1 MGRPA
6 AATALEDDQMG
17 QASAQYLETL
27 SLIERL
33 HRLLLDVV
41 KDEFERS
48 GRLELNSVQAILLF
62 NIGEEELTAGDLKTR
77 GYYQGS
83 NVSYNLKK
91 LVEGGYL
98 HHERCNNDRRSVRI
112 RLTDKGREI
121 SDFVAQIFERHV
133 RTFVEKGVLGAPTFQ
148 DMNQSMRALEQYWR
162 DQIRFIY

>member
-1 MGRPA
+1 MGRPVA
-6 AATALEDDQMG
+6 VQEVDNDAHAELV
-17 QASAQYLETL
+17 SPYLDTL

-48 GRLELNSVQAILLF
+48 GRLDINSVQAILLF
-62 NIGEEELTAGDLKTR
+62 NIGEEELTAGDLKAR

-98 HHERCNNDRRSVRI
+98 HHERCSMDRRSVRI
-112 RLTDKGREI
+112 RLTEKGAEVSR
-121 SDFVAQIFERHV
+121 FVGAIFDRHV
-133 RTFVEKGVLGAPTFQ
+133 RHFLANDIVGLAELQQLTK
-148 DMNQSMRALEQYWR
+148 SMRMLEQYWR
-162 DQIRFIY
+162 EQIRFIY